1 MGPSAA
7 VSAIDPASA
16 NRRAT
21 GALVSIVIPCYK
33 QARFL
38 ADAIESALAQT
49 YRTIEIVV
57 VNDGSP
63 DETAAVAARYP
74 PVRYIEQDNAGLAAA
89 RNTGLANS
97 CGEFV
102 VFLDADDRLLRDAV
116 QTNVDRLT
124 ADEAVAFVA
133 GLSYYIASDGSP
145 LPTDQPRLPEG
156 DLHAVLLAR
165 NRISTPA
172 CVMFRRSALDA
183 IGGFDTRVDA
193 CADYEMYLRVSRA
206 FPVAFHGQMVAEYRR
221 HGDNMSLD
229 APRMLRDLCA
239 IMRRQRR
246 LLRGDEARL
255 DAWRQGRRNI
265 REYYGDHV
273 ANRIR
278 ERVRE
283 RMEWGSVVADTLTL
297 LVHHPRGLFAHV
309 FRKTVT
315 SVQKIYPPQEMDVQI
330 DRAPALLVGGRS
342 ALNR

>member
-1 MGPSAA
+1 MGPAA

-21 GALVSIVIPCYK
+21 SALVSIVIPCYK

-63 DETAAVAARYP
+63 DETAAVDARSP
-74 PVRYIEQDNAGLAAA
+74 PVR
-89 RNTGLANS
+89 
-97 CGEFV
+97 
-102 VFLDADDRLLRDAV
+102 
-116 QTNVDRLT
+116 
-124 ADEAVAFVA
+124 
-133 GLSYYIASDGSP
+133 
-145 LPTDQPRLPEG
+145 
-156 DLHAVLLAR
+156 
-165 NRISTPA
+165 
-172 CVMFRRSALDA
+172 
-183 IGGFDTRVDA
+183 
-193 CADYEMYLRVSRA
+193 RA

-283 RMEWGSVVADTLTL
+283 RMEWEIG
-297 LVHHPRGLFAHV
+297 
-309 FRKTVT
+309 
-315 SVQKIYPPQEMDVQI
+315 
-330 DRAPALLVGGRS
+330 
-342 ALNR
+342 